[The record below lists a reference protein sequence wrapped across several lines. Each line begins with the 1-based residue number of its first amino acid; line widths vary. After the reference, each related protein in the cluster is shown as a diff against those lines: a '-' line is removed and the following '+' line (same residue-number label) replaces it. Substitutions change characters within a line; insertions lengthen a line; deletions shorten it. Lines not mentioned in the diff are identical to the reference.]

1 MIHVTELLDAS
12 VHDVAGNYVGRVRE
26 LCIVPAEGASRIGRV
41 VIARGRFQP
50 LVARHNQIAAA
61 APGRVRLNASE
72 LALETYRPD
81 ESWLTVR
88 KDLLDQQIIDIHG
101 RKVVRVNDLTLLE
114 FPVNSHMELQ
124 VSQVDVGLTGALR
137 RLLKGVVSPQW
148 VRALEKRLPTKM
160 IPWEFVDMIET
171 DPMRRVKLKLPHSRL
186 TELHPADIA
195 DIIEELAPAERE
207 AVIDTLDDTT
217 AAEALGEVR
226 DELQV
231 RILEELDKER
241 VADILEQMPPD
252 EAADVLAELSA
263 KTAADVLDDMNRKEA
278 KELQEL
284 LRFEENTAGGL
295 MTPDVPACEVDGT
308 VAAGVA
314 CLRRSYAAPV
324 DAVDTLYL
332 TNPEQVLSGMV
343 PLGRLLLASS
353 TDLLRSL
360 RTEQLIF
367 VDTDAQEKQVIDLF
381 DKYNLR
387 SLPVVDSEQKLVGM
401 ITVDDIVHRLWQ
413 RQK

>member
-1 MIHVTELLDAS
+1 MIYVTELLDAS

-26 LCIVPAEGASRIGRV
+26 LCIVPAESASRIGRL
-41 VIARGRFQP
+41 VIARGKFQP

-61 APGRVRLNASE
+61 APEGVRLNASE
-72 LALETYRPD
+72 LALETYQPD

-101 RKVVRVNDLTLLE
+101 RKVVRVNDLTLLDL
-114 FPVNSHMELQ
+114 PVNSHMELQ

-137 RLLKGVVSPQW
+137 RLLKGVVAPQW
-148 VRALEKRLPTKM
+148 VRALEKRLPTRT

-171 DPMRRVKLKLPHSRL
+171 DPMRRVKLKLPQSRL
-186 TELHPADIA
+186 AELHPADIA

-263 KTAADVLDDMNRKEA
+263 RTAADVLDDMSRKEA

-295 MTPDVPACEVDGT
+295 MTPDVPACGAEGT
-308 VAAGVA
+308 VAEAVA
-314 CLRRSYAAPV
+314 CLRAYPAPM
-324 DAVDTLYL
+324 DTVDTLYL
-332 TNPEQVLSGMV
+332 TNAARVLSGMV

-353 TDLLRSL
+353 ADSLRSL
-360 RTEQLIF
+360 RAEQLIF

-381 DKYNLR
+381 DKYNLH
-387 SLPVVDSEQKLVGM
+387 SLPVVDAEQKLVGM
-401 ITVDDIVHRLWQ
+401 ITVDDIVHRLW
-413 RQK
+413 RQTK